1 MKKIKFLMFFVSA
14 ATMMFATSCSKEKV
28 DELAGTKWQLV
39 SPDDPT
45 YHCDVI
51 YTVTFSTGMIMNFTR
66 NVAGTNYS
74 MEGSY
79 TYKDGEGVG
88 MLCNPGETTE
98 YRMTFKIDGN
108 KLVLHYQLRD
118 VRLTKV

>member
-1 MKKIKFLMFFVSA
+1 MKKIKILMFFVAA

-39 SPDDPT
+39 SPNDPT
-45 YHCDVI
+45 YHCDVT

-66 NVAGTNYS
+66 NVAGTNYA

-88 MLCNPGETTE
+88 MLCNTGETTE
-98 YRMTFKIDGN
+98 YRMTFKIDGD

-118 VRLTKV
+118 VTLTKV